1 MVLVPSTGSS
11 CEALDCDGR
20 NPCLVGR
27 LPVIGLCSAKP
38 VTTEDIDVLL
48 DPANQRL
55 DSASFIPGVTWD
67 TVEEKAR
74 ESATLR
80 SAW

>member
-20 NPCLVGR
+20 NLCLVGS
-27 LPVIGLCSAKP
+27 LPVIGLDSAKP

-48 DPANQRL
+48 DPTNQRL
-55 DSASFIPGVTWD
+55 NSAFFISGITRD
-67 TVEEKAR
+67 TMEE
-74 ESATLR
+74 
-80 SAW
+80 